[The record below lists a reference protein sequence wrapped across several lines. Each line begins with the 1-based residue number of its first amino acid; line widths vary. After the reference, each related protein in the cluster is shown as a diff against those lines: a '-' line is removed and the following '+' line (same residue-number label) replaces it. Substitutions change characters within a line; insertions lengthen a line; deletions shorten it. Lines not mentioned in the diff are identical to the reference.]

1 MTFYQRKC
9 RKQQRDYRLPEPKLK
24 RWHVVIAALLIIV
37 ATVLASYYLFSPW
50 GTHHGSTVL
59 REVR

>member
-1 MTFYQRKC
+1 MTFHQRKT
-9 RKQQRDYRLPEPKLK
+9 QRDYRERTRDWRLK
-24 RWHVVIAALLIIV
+24 RWHVVIAALLIII
-37 ATVLASYYLFSPW
+37 ATVVASAHFSPW